1 MNFANGILDKGEI
14 NFAALFDIIQAIFT
28 AIKNFLFRNYRNK
41 DSETYADE

>member
-1 MNFANGILDKGEI
+1 MKFENGVLNKGSVD
-14 NFAALFDIIQAIFT
+14 FKALFDIIQAIFT